1 MLRLEIRTVEVVT
14 GRGRS
19 IALSSVRCPVRA
31 RTAPVEECAHCGQSA
46 GIAQDVLSRGEWLSC
61 QARPHDGRAGEGP
74 PVRAVMRRTAV
85 AVRPGLAAATAAAAL
100 RARGEPGAPVVD
112 GEGRPVGWVEEAE
125 LLRARPGA
133 KVADAMG
140 RSALAVS
147 EGAPLSRAAAQLV
160 AYRLE
165 RLPVVSS
172 DGMVVG
178 VLSALDVVGWLAAP
192 EGTLR

>member
-1 MLRLEIRTVEVVT
+1 
-14 GRGRS
+14 
-19 IALSSVRCPVRA
+19 
-31 RTAPVEECAHCGQSA
+31 
-46 GIAQDVLSRGEWLSC
+46 
-61 QARPHDGRAGEGP
+61 
-74 PVRAVMRRTAV
+74 
-85 AVRPGLAAATAAAAL
+85 
-100 RARGEPGAPVVD
+100 VVD